1 MLRQCYNAMQL
12 GRASLLDVNSPDVD
26 GQQFLQWLALLVLPQ
41 PRVPSFMFMFR
52 HSEIHKIHSK
62 PQKLCN
68 SEIQKFVLPQ
78 PRVPSFGDLSILH
91 VPSGPLAQT

>member
-41 PRVPSFMFMFR
+41 PGFLV
-52 HSEIHKIHSK
+52 
-62 PQKLCN
+62 LC
-68 SEIQKFVLPQ
+68 SCSDIQKFIKSIQNLRNYAIQKFRNSCCRNPGFLVL
-78 PRVPSFGDLSILH
+78 
-91 VPSGPLAQT
+91 AT